1 MKHPHAGIDGHV
13 CSEEMESFLEE
24 AKSMLEICDYHE
36 NIVNLQG
43 LIYGREDIKNRIP
56 KASNIKIR

>member
-1 MKHPHAGIDGHV
+1 MKHPHAEEDGHV

-24 AKSMLEICDYHE
+24 AKSMLEIRDYHE

-43 LIYGREDIKNRIP
+43 VIYGREDIKKRIP
-56 KASNIKIR
+56 KASNIKMK